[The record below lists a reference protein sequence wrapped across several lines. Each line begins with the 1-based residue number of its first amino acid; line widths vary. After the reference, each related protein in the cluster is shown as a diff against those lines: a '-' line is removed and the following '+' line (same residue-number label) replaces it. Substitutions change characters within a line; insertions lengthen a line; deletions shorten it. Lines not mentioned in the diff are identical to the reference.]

1 MTFGPTAAALQ
12 QLADASPASYIQ
24 KSEGVRTIRRLFECC
39 KDARLST
46 GQAQTDVAALEAV
59 FDVALRNGLGC
70 LILDYVQEVCTS
82 RFLVSSD
89 PVDAALL
96 DGSTIEQWCKAA
108 IHRCRDRVLQ
118 QLNAGLLERH
128 QQSAILQQESGCIN
142 ALMLIARAL
151 QQPGMAQGGD
161 MLAEAQRLKH
171 LCWVLEWSATQQ
183 LLPKAGRFHSA
194 ADWRATVN
202 KRMGA
207 VHQVRPFLQDLLQGI
222 AASDSPQG
230 VASTIY
236 PPESLGDFTQTLFL
250 QGKTSQSTF
259 RCKLALFLYC
269 LLDRQSG
276 AGGHKLKLESFR
288 EAFDLSRAEVQEWH
302 CQFLLD
308 DALTQSGSSSLQAAC
323 TILPGAA
330 SSSRGSHHTPTPFKF
345 VQVLASLGRPDAAL
359 AVLRARAH
367 VSSTDYQSSE
377 EACQEAQTALS
388 IRLQCGVFT
397 EACSELRAYCGQ
409 PSHDKKGERTA
420 VLVRQLADWAVGA
433 RQMHAVIRLPLG
445 GLEEQILVDWFH
457 QRMQSRHK
465 VAYMLPMYYLQRGRI
480 AEALHAYTTVKD
492 GFQGSQGSAEEQ
504 EQQQQLE
511 GLLESAARMLPAA
524 QQGLATAP
532 HQTQGEPALALTTTT
547 AAGQGARSI
556 LGGIQNVQ
564 LADDQDIPTL
574 LIRQHGKLP
583 PPLLTSTL
591 HHSNLFLPDAKL
603 RKDNTPSAQG
613 VAAATAVLSPKPS
626 RLGRSALKPAGI
638 PPTSSSLL
646 TGRLNRQAKGRASLP
661 SALGAAAGSPG
672 TVPAASAQMDGGPVA
687 VTTPAAATAA
697 SQGQEE
703 AAQTPSQWTQEQWDT
718 YMQGGSS
725 APTSTGKAT
734 GRKKAVRPV
743 LKKQRM
749 NTIVLD

>member
-1 MTFGPTAAALQ
+1 MTLAPTAIALQ

-24 KSEGVRTIRRLFECC
+24 KSNDVRTVRRLFECC
-39 KDARLST
+39 KDARLTT

-82 RFLVSSD
+82 RVLVSSD
-89 PVDAALL
+89 PIDAALL
-96 DGSTIEQWCKAA
+96 DGSTIEHWCRAA
-108 IHRCRDRVLQ
+108 VHRCQDRVLQ

-142 ALMLIARAL
+142 ALLLIVRAL

-207 VHQVRPFLQDLLQGI
+207 MHQVRPFLQDLLQGI

-230 VASTIY
+230 TASSMY

-276 AGGHKLKLESFR
+276 AGGHQLKLESFR
-288 EAFDLSRAEVQEWH
+288 EAFDLSRAEVEEWH

-323 TILPGAA
+323 TILPGVA
-330 SSSRGSHHTPTPFKF
+330 SCSRGPHHTPTPFKF
-345 VQVLASLGRPDAAL
+345 VQVLAALGRPDAAL
-359 AVLRARAH
+359 AVLCARAH
-367 VSSTDYQSSE
+367 LSSSVHHSSE
-377 EACQEAQTALS
+377 EAFQEAQTALFV
-388 IRLQCGVFT
+388 RLQCGVFT
-397 EACSELRAYCGQ
+397 EACTELQAYCGRL
-409 PSHDKKGERTA
+409 SHDKKGERTA

-433 RQMHAVIRLPLG
+433 RQMHAVIRLPLD
-445 GLEEQILVDWFH
+445 GLEEQILIDWFH
-457 QRMQSRHK
+457 QRMQSRHR

-511 GLLESAARMLPAA
+511 GLLESAARLLPAA

-532 HQTQGEPALALTTTT
+532 HQTTGPALALTPTT

-556 LGGIQNVQ
+556 LGGIQNMQ

-591 HHSNLFLPDAKL
+591 YQSNLFLPDAHL
-603 RKDNTPSAQG
+603 RKDTTPSAQG
-613 VAAATAVLSPKPS
+613 VAAAAAVPSPKPS
-626 RLGRSALKPAGI
+626 RLVRSALKAAGTT
-638 PPTSSSLL
+638 PTSSSLL
-646 TGRLNRQAKGRASLP
+646 TGRINRQAKGRASL
-661 SALGAAAGSPG
+661 LGAAAGGSP
-672 TVPAASAQMDGGPVA
+672 
-687 VTTPAAATAA
+687 
-697 SQGQEE
+697 
-703 AAQTPSQWTQEQWDT
+703 
-718 YMQGGSS
+718 
-725 APTSTGKAT
+725 APTTIGKAT
-734 GRKKAVRPV
+734 GRKKAVKPV

-749 NTIVLD
+749 DTIVLD